1 MKFIYA
7 IFFILFCTT
16 ASAQQELNNYLR
28 THSYSFS
35 LDKGFDQAI
44 TDTLKLKLKN
54 YKLILQAEGGSHDL
68 AIYEKLP
75 VMWVNFLHTNFGL
88 KHLFLEFSHA
98 SAVCVNKFL
107 ASGDSTFLYS
117 SNKEYW
123 QQYRNLNTNS
133 EPNNQVHF
141 FGIDFNKP
149 SSYLKALR
157 LLLPLSQPPENIK
170 NDILLISNS
179 DNSVIDC
186 DNLLNINASLKK
198 GISNYKSEYEK
209 YLGTNYNDFGRIIES
224 QGTCKDAFKNR
235 NNNIAENFLSF
246 DYDYNDPIYYGELGM
261 AHTILKNKVA
271 ASIINNSPK
280 FKDKVCVINLYCYN
294 CTTEKEE
301 VSNWPLK
308 KIEEDIQKYFLQ
320 FCTSD
325 FTLFDLSENNELIN
339 KYKEYG
345 QFLIIAKD
353 QN

>member
-1 MKFIYA
+1 MKFIYVF
-7 IFFILFCTT
+7 FFILFSTT
-16 ASAQQELNNYLR
+16 ASAQQELNDYLS

-35 LDKGFDQAI
+35 LDNGFDQAT

-68 AIYEKLP
+68 NIYNKLP
-75 VMWVNFLHTNFGL
+75 VMWVKFLHTNFGL
-88 KHLFLEFSHA
+88 THLFLEFSHA

-107 ASGDSTFLYS
+107 ETGDSSFLYAD
-117 SNKEYW
+117 NKNYW
-123 QQYRNLNTNS
+123 QQYKNLNDNS
-133 EPNNQVHF
+133 EPSKQIQF
-141 FGIDFNKP
+141 FGIDFNRP
-149 SSYLKALR
+149 SSYLKALKS
-157 LLLPLSQPPENIK
+157 LLPLSQPPENIQ
-170 NDILLISNS
+170 NEILLIKNS
-179 DNSVIDC
+179 DTSLIGC
-186 DNLLNINASLKK
+186 DDVLNINAIIKK
-198 GISNYKSEYEK
+198 GILKNKEDFKK
-209 YLGTNYNDFGRIIES
+209 YLGDNYADFEKIIES
-224 QGTCKDAFKNR
+224 KGTCKDAFKNR

-246 DYDYNDPIYYGELGM
+246 DNDYNDPIYYGELGM

-308 KIEEDIQKYFLQ
+308 KIDEDIQKYFLP

-345 QFLIIAKD
+345 QFLIIAKN